1 MMIDALPDTVDT
13 VDTVDMGVGNRV
25 SATRVVPVR
34 IEFDQSRDRAL
45 GSGVAHRVH
54 PVHPVHPA
62 LPAMDCDRANGPTP
76 EHTVGHHFE
85 YNGRQ
90 FIMSTEAI
98 DAARNEPARF
108 TSVWCR
114 VESCNRPVDGNV
126 GGPYCWT
133 HRRTLRFSAALNDA
147 LTEFLGT
154 AGGSMRPSKFN
165 ANDMREAGELFGL
178 GLSKLFG
185 AAFGT
190 TVAVNREPITPTT
203 VNGHKGWHVAFRWQ
217 ENEGESNGFG
227 ALDEDDD
234 PNDDEDD
241 YDDGD
246 DDE

>member
-1 MMIDALPDTVDT
+1 LASQTAKGKRDIA
-13 VDTVDMGVGNRV
+13 NE
-25 SATRVVPVR
+25 ATG
-34 IEFDQSRDRAL
+34 A
-45 GSGVAHRVH
+45 
-54 PVHPVHPA
+54 
-62 LPAMDCDRANGPTP
+62 T
-76 EHTVGHHFE
+76 
-85 YNGRQ
+85 
-90 FIMSTEAI
+90 MSTEAI
-98 DAARNEPARF
+98 DEARNEPARF

-227 ALDEDDD
+227 ALDEGDD